1 MLHRRKARCYRVKY
15 PMETTMTHAE
25 MTKAIADGKAMR
37 HAMVRSFFAGLF
49 SAMPH
54 GARA

>member
-1 MLHRRKARCYRVKY
+1 
-15 PMETTMTHAE
+15 MTHAE